1 MDILYYSNYCK
12 HSQKIIQFLV
22 KNQLNDKLNF
32 ICIDKR
38 RRDPKTGQTQ
48 IVLENGNMIVLPPN
62 IQSVPAL
69 LLVKQNYQVILGDDI
84 IKRFQNTVNENNDIS
99 TQYNGEPRGFVLSGS
114 SSGMNIISEQ
124 YTYYDMSPEELSAKG
139 KGGMRNM
146 HNYVNANHE
155 YGVINTPPDNYRP
168 DKLSSSVTLDTLQQ
182 KRNDE
187 IPQPKPFVI

>member
-1 MDILYYSNYCK
+1 MDIIYYSNYCK

-22 KNQLNDKLNF
+22 KNRLNDKLNF

-38 RRDPKTGQTQ
+38 RRDPKTGQIQ
-48 IVLENGNMIVLPPN
+48 IILENGSSVVLPPN

-69 LLVKQNYQVILGDDI
+69 ILIKKSYQVILGDDI
-84 IKRFQNTVNENNDIS
+84 IKYFQNTVNENNDVS
-99 TQYNGEPRGFVLSGS
+99 TQHNGEPRGFVLSNS
-114 SSGMNIISEQ
+114 FNGMNIISEQ
-124 YTYYDMSPEELSAKG
+124 YTYYHMTPEELSAKG

-155 YGVINTPPDNYRP
+155 YCNINTPPENYKP
-168 DKLSSSVTLDTLQQ
+168 DKLSSSVTTETLQQ
-182 KRNDE
+182 QRNDE